1 MAGKNLLSVLWRCH
15 GQKGYYYV
23 FDYLMTVKKGIMF
36 TTAGVVSVDT
46 IDWDINYLWSIYMNW
61 STVSGKTT
69 YMNISKLVI

>member
-46 IDWDINYLWSIYMNW
+46 ID
-61 STVSGKTT
+61 
-69 YMNISKLVI
+69 